1 MSEQLSPLSP
11 GSSPPL
17 ASGHG
22 SKGSSPAPK
31 TISRLKLFPSE
42 SSSVMLGGR
51 SIALGPRFVKRA
63 ST

>member
-1 MSEQLSPLSP
+1 MSEQFSPFSP
-11 GSSPPL
+11 GSSPP
-17 ASGHG
+17 ADSGQG

-31 TISRLKLFPSE
+31 TISRLKLVPSE
-42 SSSVMLGGR
+42 SSREMLGGR